1 MPSDLPQVVSLTR
14 PVSPAKHLCLGHVLQ
29 QDYKSRSMSEP
40 KLLRRPLSPKGKTE
54 RAGPSGKGHKGIV
67 AQWVTWDWHSGASAH
82 EEDTKFKGKHGA
94 DYGQLHLPEKSQA
107 ICMSFPDFG
116 SEIQVPTNIER
127 TFIIPSHPSGPPS
140 FPMQKRRVPLRM
152 QMPFLGDYRLLLR
165 RDFILKGLAI
175 VTTIHL
181 KCLDIETRRPIISRL
196 NYEVLTSELN
206 ARQRRGPREV
216 HNILLTNADLPFPE
230 PPRKPERQMEL
241 ERLLD
246 ERLAERL
253 AERLSLSPEE
263 KKLLIEEAKEKKKKR
278 VTYAVESELDYEA
291 ELDYDDSLIS
301 GMGSE
306 PKLNLEEEE
315 TESMSAA
322 YMAVLSCL
330 MHRRTGLSL
339 KAFFLFQL
347 PDLSPL
353 AGFLL
358 YLNLSFNYLYFFPT
372 EVFYLKQL
380 EVLKL
385 RNNPIKFIPD
395 DICRMK
401 NLKLL
406 VMSFNLLTT
415 LPAGLFS
422 LPNLQGLDVSYNEL
436 EFIPNEIGKLRNLTF
451 LNVEGNL
458 LYVLPCGL
466 LKLRLSCLKVEN
478 NFLHAYFWDEIC
490 HLEPQRLTDMAAFCF
505 AKHNLW
511 RVYRKIPRDIH
522 EILLNFK
529 ICDCCTGPLYGKGL
543 QFPRIFRNDYGLR
556 LPYLFSACSPTCYS
570 NYVAAAAAE
579 AEAAAAATDAAAST

>member
-1 MPSDLPQVVSLTR
+1 
-14 PVSPAKHLCLGHVLQ
+14 
-29 QDYKSRSMSEP
+29 
-40 KLLRRPLSPKGKTE
+40 
-54 RAGPSGKGHKGIV
+54 
-67 AQWVTWDWHSGASAH
+67 
-82 EEDTKFKGKHGA
+82 
-94 DYGQLHLPEKSQA
+94 
-107 ICMSFPDFG
+107 
-116 SEIQVPTNIER
+116 
-127 TFIIPSHPSGPPS
+127 
-140 FPMQKRRVPLRM
+140 
-152 QMPFLGDYRLLLR
+152 MPFLGDYRLLLR

-175 VTTIHL
+175 VATLHV
-181 KCLDIETRRPIISRL
+181 KCLDVETTRPIISRL
-196 NYEVLTSELN
+196 NYEALTSELI
-206 ARQRRGPREV
+206 ARERRGPREL
-216 HNILLTNADLPFPE
+216 HSILLTNADLPFPE
-230 PPRKPERQMEL
+230 PPRKSERQMEL
-241 ERLLD
+241 ERLLE

-253 AERLSLSPEE
+253 GERLGERLEERLSLPVEE
-263 KKLLIEEAKEKKKKR
+263 KELLIEEVKQKKKKR
-278 VTYAVESELDYEA
+278 VTYAGARFIPELEPELDYEPD
-291 ELDYDDSLIS
+291 LDYDDSLIS

-372 EVFYLKQL
+372 EVFYLKHL

-385 RNNPIKFIPD
+385 RNNPIKFIPE

-436 EFIPNEIGKLRNLTF
+436 ECIPNEIGKLRNLTY

-466 LKLRLSCLKVEN
+466 LKLKLSCLKVEN
-478 NFLHAYFWDEIC
+478 NFLHTYFWDEIC
-490 HLEPQRLTDMAAFCF
+490 RLEPQRLTDMAAFCF

-529 ICDCCTGPLYGKGL
+529 ACDCCTGPLYGKGL
-543 QFPRIFRNDYGLR
+543 QFPRIFRNVYGLR

-570 NYVAAAAAE
+570 NYVAEAVAAAE
-579 AEAAAAATDAAAST
+579 AAAATDAAASVQ

>member
-1 MPSDLPQVVSLTR
+1 
-14 PVSPAKHLCLGHVLQ
+14 
-29 QDYKSRSMSEP
+29 MSGP

-54 RAGPSGKGHKGIV
+54 RTGPSRKGHKG
-67 AQWVTWDWHSGASAH
+67 AC
-82 EEDTKFKGKHGA
+82 EEDTKFRGKHGT

-107 ICMSFPDFG
+107 ISSSFPDFG
-116 SEIQVPTNIER
+116 SEIQVPANIER
-127 TFIIPSHPSGPPS
+127 TFDIPSYPSGPPS
-140 FPMQKRRVPLRM
+140 FPLHKRRVPLRM
-152 QMPFLGDYRLLLR
+152 QMPFLRDYRLLLQ
-165 RDFILKGLAI
+165 RDFVLKGPAI
-175 VTTIHL
+175 VATIQV
-181 KCLDIETRRPIISRL
+181 KCLDIETTRPIISRL
-196 NYEVLTSELN
+196 NYEVLTSELI
-206 ARQRRGPREV
+206 ARETRGPSEV
-216 HNILLTNADLPFPE
+216 HTILFSNEDLPLPE
-230 PPRKPERQMEL
+230 PPRKSERQMEL
-241 ERLLD
+241 ERLLE
-246 ERLAERL
+246 ERLADRL
-253 AERLSLSPEE
+253 ALPAEE
-263 KKLLIEEAKEKKKKR
+263 KESLIEDEKDRKKKKR
-278 VTYAVESELDYEA
+278 VTYAGARFIPDLETELDYEP
-291 ELDYDDSLIS
+291 ELDYDDTLIS

-330 MHRRTGLSL
+330 MNRRTGLSL

-353 AGFLL
+353 ASFLL

-372 EVFYLKQL
+372 EVFYLKHL

-385 RNNPIKFIPD
+385 RNNPIKFIPE

-436 EFIPNEIGKLRNLTF
+436 EFIPNEIGKLRNLTY

-466 LKLRLSCLKVEN
+466 LKLKLSCLKVEN

-490 HLEPQRLTDMAAFCF
+490 RLEPQRLTDMAAFCF

-511 RVYRKIPRDIH
+511 KVYRKIPRDIH
-522 EILLNFK
+522 EILLNVK
-529 ICDCCTGPLYGKGL
+529 VCDCCTGPLYGKGL
-543 QFPRIFRNDYGLR
+543 QFPRIFRNVYGLS

-570 NYVAAAAAE
+570 NYIAE
-579 AEAAAAATDAAAST
+579 AAEAAAAAETAEAAATATDAAATDAAVTT